1 MEMVMEA
8 VRFGDGREKRV
19 ERKVK
24 MKEKVK
30 VWNMSK

>member
-1 MEMVMEA
+1 MEA
-8 VRFGDGREKRV
+8 VRFCDGREERV

-30 VWNMSK
+30 VWNVSK

>member
-1 MEMVMEA
+1 MEA
-8 VRFGDGREKRV
+8 VRFGDGREERV

-30 VWNMSK
+30 VWNVSK